1 LKDLKEFQAVSNV
14 SRETL
19 DKLERYAALLH
30 KWNPAINLVAR
41 STLDDLWSRHM
52 LDSAQ
57 ILSLAPEGTT
67 SWADLGSGGGFPG
80 LVIATMAQETHP
92 NLKVTLVESDQR
104 KATFLRT
111 VGRELNLDIDVI
123 SKRIESVE
131 DLKVQVVSA
140 RALAVL
146 GQLLSWS
153 EPLLQ
158 PGGVCI
164 FPKGATSEKEVKEAL
179 ASWSFV
185 VENFRSKTDS
195 NATILKIGEIQR
207 V

>member
-1 LKDLKEFQAVSNV
+1 MTGSDHFQRETNV

-19 DKLERYAALLH
+19 AKLEQYAALLQ

-41 STLDDLWSRHM
+41 STLDDIWSRHM

-57 ILSLAPEGTT
+57 ILSLAPEDVM
-67 SWADLGSGGGFPG
+67 SWADLGAGGGFPG
-80 LVIATMAQETHP
+80 LVVATMAQETHP
-92 NLKVTLVESDQR
+92 ALHVTLVESDQR

-111 VGRELNLDIDVI
+111 VARELGLNVSVLSQRV
-123 SKRIESVE
+123 ESIE

-140 RALAVL
+140 RALAAL
-146 GQLLSWS
+146 DPLLALAK
-153 EPLLQ
+153 PLLQ
-158 PGGVCI
+158 ADGICI
-164 FPKGATSEKEVKEAL
+164 FPQGATCDKEVQEAL

-185 VENFRSKTDS
+185 AENFVSKTDS
-195 NATILKIGEIQR
+195 NATILKLREIRR